1 MRSRGARDV
10 LDRTC
15 GVDRVAAPDGQEP
28 ENDRRVLIDRDTER
42 QSRRRQVIGGE
53 SGGTMAFRL
62 SGRAMGSI
70 RRFAA
75 AGCAILG
82 AVLVEP
88 AAGQGDPPGRLE
100 SKGGRLRRVSPDA
113 PISALATIP
122 DLEATETA
130 KLTATDADELDH
142 LGSSVAIDGDI
153 LIAGAFRDSHDS
165 AINAGSAYVFV
176 RDSGNAGAWEQ
187 VAKLIGTDTASCDYF
202 GFSVA
207 ISGDT
212 AVVGARHNDP
222 GGLSEAGA
230 AYIFTRDQGGAD
242 AWGQVAKLTAGDAEP
257 GDSFGISVAISG
269 DTVVVGSALDDHD
282 GKYHAGSAYV
292 FMRDTGGTDAW
303 GQVAKLT
310 AADAEERDEFG
321 TSVAVEGDTVVVGA
335 ILDNHPGLLGTGS
348 AYIFMRDLG
357 GANAWG
363 ELIKITASDDEV
375 GDEFGTSLAISGDS
389 VVVGVGGYA
398 GEEAYVFDRNSGGS
412 GVWGQVAKITA
423 SDAGANDDFGYAVA
437 IDRDTVVVGAALA
450 GFSGQPTAG
459 SAYVFLRDQGGPDAW
474 GEAAKLTASD
484 GENEDRF
491 GVSVTIDGTS
501 VAIGASGDDHSGVQ
515 NPGSLYLFELAH
527 PSVPFFSD
535 GFESGNTSAWSA
547 TIP

>member
-1 MRSRGARDV
+1 
-10 LDRTC
+10 
-15 GVDRVAAPDGQEP
+15 
-28 ENDRRVLIDRDTER
+28 
-42 QSRRRQVIGGE
+42 
-53 SGGTMAFRL
+53 MAFRL
-62 SGRAMGSI
+62 SERAIRSM

-75 AGCAILG
+75 TGCAILG

-88 AAGQGDPPGRLE
+88 APGPGGPPGRLG
-100 SKGGRLRRVSPDA
+100 SSGSLLRRVLPEA
-113 PISALATIP
+113 PIGALATISN
-122 DLEATETA
+122 LEATEVA

-142 LGSSVAIDGDI
+142 LGSSVAIDGDT

-176 RDSGNAGAWEQ
+176 RDSGSAGAWEQ
-187 VAKLIGTDTASCDYF
+187 VAKLIGSDTASCDYF
-202 GFSVA
+202 GFSVG

-230 AYIFTRDQGGAD
+230 AYIFMRDQGGAD

-257 GDSFGISVAISG
+257 GDSFGVSVAISG

-282 GKYHAGSAYV
+282 GTYHAGSAYV
-292 FMRDTGGTDAW
+292 FM
-303 GQVAKLT
+303 
-310 AADAEERDEFG
+310 
-321 TSVAVEGDTVVVGA
+321 
-335 ILDNHPGLLGTGS
+335 
-348 AYIFMRDLG
+348 
-357 GANAWG
+357 
-363 ELIKITASDDEV
+363 
-375 GDEFGTSLAISGDS
+375 
-389 VVVGVGGYA
+389 
-398 GEEAYVFDRNSGGS
+398 
-412 GVWGQVAKITA
+412 
-423 SDAGANDDFGYAVA
+423 
-437 IDRDTVVVGAALA
+437 
-450 GFSGQPTAG
+450 
-459 SAYVFLRDQGGPDAW
+459 RDQGGPDAW

-491 GVSVTIDGTS
+491 GVSVTIDGTT

-527 PSVPFFSD
+527 PSIPFFSD